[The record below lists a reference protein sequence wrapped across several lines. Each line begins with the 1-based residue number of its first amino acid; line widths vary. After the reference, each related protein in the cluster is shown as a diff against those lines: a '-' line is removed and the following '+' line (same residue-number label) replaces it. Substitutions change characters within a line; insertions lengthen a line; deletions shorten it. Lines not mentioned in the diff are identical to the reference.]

1 MEHSYVQREIGIKRI
16 MFHLGRNASA
26 DWFRRTLSSHV
37 VHIELLR
44 RLLINREALGCR
56 LTPYDLQMQYL

>member
-1 MEHSYVQREIGIKRI
+1 MEHFYVQAEIHINCV
-16 MFHLGRNASA
+16 MLHLGCNTSA
-26 DWFRRTLSSHV
+26 DWFRSTLSSHV
-37 VHIELLR
+37 VHIELLN

>member
-1 MEHSYVQREIGIKRI
+1 MEHFYVQGEIHIKCI
-16 MFHLGRNASA
+16 MLHLGRNASA
-26 DWFRRTLSSHV
+26 DWFRSTLSSHV